1 MNLILRT
8 LVALFVGNSAM
19 AQVGIN
25 TATPNPSSILDIK
38 SNNRGILIPQINL
51 QNNTDQRTIANGNVK
66 SLLVYNSNN
75 TMGEGYYYWDG
86 LVWQKLLVKADAAN
100 AVDASNGLTLEDQ
113 TIKLGG
119 TLNQKTTITTSNQ
132 NTLALEGLSKNSVQG
147 STDYIV
153 GMSNT
158 NELKALKAAMPK
170 FFYMPSIAIP
180 THRDQL
186 AANETLGTIDL
197 YEKYRSQFQ
206 TPARKNN
213 NTTTSLPTLAKNELD
228 YYITWFDPEVFNTVS
243 VNDNGILTYTIKANA
258 DITMASFMNI
268 IFAVKP

>member
-8 LVALFVGNSAM
+8 LLVLFWGNSAM

-25 TATPNPSSILDIK
+25 TAAPNPSSILDIK
-38 SNNRGILIPQINL
+38 SSDRGILIPQINL
-51 QNNTDQRTIANGNVK
+51 QNLQDQRTIANGNVK
-66 SLLVYNSNN
+66 SLLVYNTNQ
-75 TMGEGYYYWDG
+75 TLGDGYYYWDG
-86 LVWQKLLVKADAAN
+86 LIWQKLLVKADAA
-100 AVDASNGLTLEDQ
+100 DSTLASNGLTKEDQ

-119 TLNQKTTITTSNQ
+119 SLTKKTVITTTSQ
-132 NTLALEGLSKNSVQG
+132 NTLALEGLSTNNVQG
-147 STDYIV
+147 SSDLIV
-153 GMSNT
+153 GLTNT

-170 FFYMPSIAIP
+170 FFYMPSIIVP

-186 AANETLGTIDL
+186 AVNETLGTIDL
-197 YEKYRSQFQ
+197 YEKYKAQFQ

-213 NTTTSLPTLAKNELD
+213 NTTTTLPTLAKNELD

-243 VNDNGILTYTIKANA
+243 VNDNGILTYTVKANA